1 MEQGI
6 VLSTDTRFKII
17 NYEKIIQP
25 GTGRTS
31 YVEIGDTVLIGHNIN
46 QIKNEVYHNL
56 LSFPAM
62 KRQFG
67 FDFAYTDVT
76 YEKNRTTNN
85 ETFLSRRS

>member
-1 MEQGI
+1 MDWQSKQKRFMEQGI

-67 FDFAYTDVT
+67 LTLHT
-76 YEKNRTTNN
+76 RT
-85 ETFLSRRS
+85 